1 MKSIKHPSVHR
12 YDDVYFR
19 CWIHIKLF
27 TIYRI
32 YGYLYIFILEQ
43 VRVSLLI

>member
-1 MKSIKHPSVHR
+1 MKSIKHPSVHQ
-12 YDDVYFR
+12 YDDVYFH

-27 TIYRI
+27 TIYGI

-43 VRVSLLI
+43 VRVLLLI